1 MVKLAPA
8 LQFLRTRRSAV
19 GITLLA
25 LTLLWIAARPQSF
38 LNLWLTPDQQGWLL
52 YRYERYD
59 LAAQRFSDPLW
70 RGVAL
75 YAAQDFTGA
84 AQYFSQYQDSASPLA
99 RGNALAHAREY
110 LPARAVY
117 EDLARRYPDDPAPAI
132 NLPIVQALIDAN
144 RELSESQTG
153 ESGDLASDS
162 DEGPRSSEGDERE
175 VLMEREQLT
184 AQQLLEDPALTQMWL
199 RQVQR
204 DPSEFLATKFAMQL
218 QRREGAGTD
227 TGAVTGTGT
236 GTGTGEL
243 P

>member
-1 MVKLAPA
+1 MVRINPVF
-8 LQFLRTRRSAV
+8 QHLRKHRLTA
-19 GITLLA
+19 GIALLA

-52 YRYERYD
+52 YRLERYD
-59 LAAQRFSDPLW
+59 LAARYFSDPRW
-70 RGVAL
+70 RGIAL

-84 AQYFSQYQDSASPLA
+84 AQYFSQYQDPASLLA

-117 EDLARRYPDDPAPAI
+117 EDLARRYPDDPAPAV
-132 NLPIVQALIDAN
+132 NLPIVQSLIDAN
-144 RELSESQTG
+144 RELSESQAG
-153 ESGDLASDS
+153 EPGDLASDS
-162 DEGPRSSEGDERE
+162 DEGPQSSEGDERE
-175 VLMEREQLT
+175 VLMEREQLS

-218 QRREGAGTD
+218 QRRESESAGT
-227 TGAVTGTGT
+227 GK
-236 GTGTGEL
+236 
-243 P
+243 

>member
-1 MVKLAPA
+1 MLEYLRKHRLAA
-8 LQFLRTRRSAV
+8 
-19 GITLLA
+19 GIALLA

-52 YRYERYD
+52 YRLERYD
-59 LAAQRFSDPLW
+59 LAARYFSDPRW
-70 RGVAL
+70 RGIAL

-84 AQYFSQYQDSASPLA
+84 AQYFSQYQDSGSLLA

-117 EDLARRYPDDPAPAI
+117 EDLARRYPDDPAPAV
-132 NLPIVQALIDAN
+132 NLPIVQSLIDAN
-144 RELSESQTG
+144 RELSESQAG
-153 ESGDLASDS
+153 EPGDLASDS

-175 VLMEREQLT
+175 VLMEREQLS

-218 QRREGAGTD
+218 QRRESAGASAGAGK
-227 TGAVTGTGT
+227 
-236 GTGTGEL
+236 
-243 P
+243 

>member
-59 LAAQRFSDPLW
+59 LAAQRFSDPRW

-84 AQYFSQYQDSASPLA
+84 AQYFSQYQDSASLLA

-218 QRREGAGTD
+218 QRREGAGT
-227 TGAVTGTGT
+227 